1 MQVWEEL
8 PWGGEAQ
15 QLGFKTRPV
24 QLSLLENHRDPYI
37 MDREIKPMK

>member
-8 PWGGEAQ
+8 PWGGEGR
-15 QLGFKTRPV
+15 QLGFKTSPV
-24 QLSLLENHRDPYI
+24 RLSVLENRRDPYI